1 MFLVANI
8 RHFDVKMNIIGM
20 KYPFC
25 YNLLTKKVSG
35 QVPDPVFYLTRPL
48 LLGDFSTSP
57 VLSC

>member
-25 YNLLTKKVSG
+25 YNLLTQKG
-35 QVPDPVFYLTRPL
+35 QWT
-48 LLGDFSTSP
+48 GT
-57 VLSC
+57 